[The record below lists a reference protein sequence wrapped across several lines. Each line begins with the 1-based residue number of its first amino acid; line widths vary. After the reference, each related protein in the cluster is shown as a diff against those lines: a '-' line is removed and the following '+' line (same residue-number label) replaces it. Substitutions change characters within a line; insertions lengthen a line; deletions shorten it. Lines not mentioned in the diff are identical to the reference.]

1 MKYIEVLRGTKK
13 FQVILMLLGS
23 QSYLCQ
29 LWPLV
34 QVETA
39 DSDRVNTNKILWVAY
54 TWLEIDKICMG
65 YSR

>member
-39 DSDRVNTNKILWVAY
+39 DSDRVNTNKIL
-54 TWLEIDKICMG
+54 
-65 YSR
+65 